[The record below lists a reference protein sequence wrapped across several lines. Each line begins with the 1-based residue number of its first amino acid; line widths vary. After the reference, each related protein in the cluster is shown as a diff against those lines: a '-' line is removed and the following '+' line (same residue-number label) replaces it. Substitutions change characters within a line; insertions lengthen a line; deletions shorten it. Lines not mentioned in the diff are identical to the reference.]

1 MTKNV
6 NEPHK
11 QILEYGVGDLPAEQS
26 ENLQPKITEKNLNGD
41 SLNSSIQLPNSSG
54 IKETDFSKYRLSQDF
69 LSQVGVKKVLS
80 TVPVRKPSKQEF
92 VRVHPH
98 EEWRL
103 DTLLL
108 ELKDERE
115 NYLIAPELH
124 EELSEFATPT
134 SLLTTISRQKVL
146 MLWPTK
152 LPGLDGRSNPWH
164 DSALQAAKL
173 AEEKWVRVSANMS
186 LGGYEVFEALGNLSD
201 PEWPD
206 DGINFGRLLEIAFR
220 GRIINSLDHPIV
232 KKLRGLA

>member
-6 NEPHK
+6 NKSHK
-11 QILEYGVGDLPAEQS
+11 QIPEYGVGDLPAEQS
-26 ENLQPKITEKNLNGD
+26 VNLQPKITEKNLNGD

-152 LPGLDGRSNPWH
+152 LPGLDGQSNPWH
-164 DSALQAAKL
+164 VSALQAAKL
-173 AEEKWVRVSANMS
+173 AEEKWVRISANMS

-206 DGINFGRLLEIAFR
+206 DGINFNRLLEIAFR

>member
-6 NEPHK
+6 NKPHK
-11 QILEYGVGDLPAEQS
+11 QIPEHGVGDLPAEQS
-26 ENLQPKITEKNLNGD
+26 ENLQPKITEKNLNDD

-206 DGINFGRLLEIAFR
+206 DGINFDRLLEIAFR

>member
-6 NEPHK
+6 NKSHK
-11 QILEYGVGDLPAEQS
+11 QIPEYGVGDLPAEQS
-26 ENLQPKITEKNLNGD
+26 VNLQPKITEKNLNGD

-173 AEEKWVRVSANMS
+173 AEEKWVRISANMS

-206 DGINFGRLLEIAFR
+206 DGINFNRLLEIAFR

>member
-6 NEPHK
+6 NKPHK
-11 QILEYGVGDLPAEQS
+11 QIPEYGVGDLPAEQS
-26 ENLQPKITEKNLNGD
+26 ENLQPKITEKNLNDD

-103 DTLLL
+103 ETLLV

-115 NYLIAPELH
+115 NYLIAPEFH

-152 LPGLDGRSNPWH
+152 LPGLDGQSNPWH
-164 DSALQAAKL
+164 VSALQAAKL